1 MKKLNRIFYIYS
13 EASMA
18 VLYTVG
24 AVVEA
29 LCCVYFTYIGAEL
42 FQGITGTAA
51 LAFAL
56 VAALNVNY
64 IIKSEARRGY

>member
-1 MKKLNRIFYIYS
+1 MNKLNRIFYIYS

-18 VLYTVG
+18 VVYTVG
-24 AVVEA
+24 AVIEA
-29 LCCVYFTYIGAEL
+29 LCFAYFTYVGAGL

-56 VAALNVNY
+56 IAALNVRY
-64 IIKSEARRGY
+64 IVKSEARHAQ